1 MRAEPITEKER
12 WQRIQAA
19 IARLRSH
26 LKGRTERQFLAD
38 GVLSDAVLM
47 LFSTIG
53 EEVRYA
59 NEAVLAKYT
68 YPWHQVR
75 AFRNLIAHDYF
86 GVRLPACGPLCRSTC
101 RPWKRSWTRSS
112 APNSHE
118 HAHPIV

>member
-12 WQRIQAA
+12 WQRIQGA

-26 LKGRTERQFLAD
+26 LKGRTEQQFLAD

-47 LFSTIG
+47 LFSAIG

-59 NEAVLAKYT
+59 NDAVLTKYP

-86 GVRLPACGPLCRSTC
+86 GVRLPAVWAIVQNDLPPLEALVDKIIRT
-101 RPWKRSWTRSS
+101 
-112 APNSHE
+112 E
-118 HAHPIV
+118 FE